1 MLLLKMLQQGLAI
14 GLQAGPPDVG
24 HASGLRG
31 QRLQE
36 GPQIQK
42 GGGSAEGGDAGA
54 SAGHHRIA
62 KPWAAFEYF
71 PVGVEVPGEVA
82 QLLQQGLIVAVPGGT
97 VAEPQEAP
105 DSGGDDRGSGGG
117 PDGVP

>member
-36 GPQIQK
+36 GPQVQE
-42 GGGSAEGGDAGA
+42 GGGSSERWDAAGA
-54 SAGHHRIA
+54 CYDRPAEPG
-62 KPWAAFEYF
+62 AAFEYL
-71 PVGVEVPGEVA
+71 PVGAEAPGQIA
-82 QLLQQGLIVAVPGGT
+82 QLPQQGLIVPVPGGS
-97 VAEPQEAP
+97 VDESQEAP
-105 DSGGDDRGSGGG
+105 A
-117 PDGVP
+117 PLAM